1 MVNNNKNSQ
10 IFYPL
15 AADNWG
21 KEELLAI
28 REVVDSNLFTMGKK
42 VIKFESEVALKFNS
56 KHAVMVNSGSS
67 ANLIMLTALKILLTQ
82 ERTWPKTPNIIV
94 PAVSWSTTYTPAYY
108 LGYKLKFCD
117 VDSNHFGL
125 NRKSVLSAID
135 KDTVAILAVNLLGSP
150 ADLEGLKQLAEEKNL
165 ILLEDNCESLGAT
178 LNDKFTGTFGLM
190 ASQSSFF
197 SHHINSMEGG
207 WITTDSQDLADIII
221 SLRAHGWTRQLR
233 SESSLREKSTSSDWF
248 DSQFEFVLP
257 GLNFRPLEI
266 EAAIASVQLTKVE
279 SMLNY
284 RRQNAEHFRDLV
296 EDINN
301 VRTQV
306 PNGESSWFA
315 FPLLFD
321 SKNSRDLIANKFREF
336 HIECRPIV
344 TGNFTRQPTL
354 KYLDYE
360 ISEEL
365 TVSDQIHDNGLYIG
379 NHPHDL
385 SKELKTVARILRDHL

>member
-1 MVNNNKNSQ
+1 MINKSKDSE
-10 IFYPL
+10 IYYPL

-21 KEELLAI
+21 EEEISAI
-28 REVVDSNLFTMGKK
+28 HEVIDSNLFTMGEK
-42 VIKFESEVALKFNS
+42 VKNFESEVSLKFNS
-56 KHAVMVNSGSS
+56 KHTVMVNSGSS
-67 ANLIMLTALKILLTQ
+67 ANLVMLAALKILLTQ
-82 ERTWPKTPNIIV
+82 QRALPMSPNIIV

-108 LGYKLKFCD
+108 LGFKLKFCD
-117 VDSNHFGL
+117 VDANHFGL

-135 KDTVAILAVNLLGSP
+135 ENTVAILTVNLLGSP
-150 ADLEGLKQLAEEKNL
+150 SDLVGLKQLAEEKEL
-165 ILLEDNCESLGAT
+165 ILLEDNCESLGAS
-178 LNDKFTGTFGLM
+178 LEQKFTGTFGLM
-190 ASQSSFF
+190 ASHSSFF

-207 WITTDSQDLADIII
+207 WITTDSQELADILI

-233 SESSLREKSTSSDWF
+233 PESSLREKSIISDWF

-266 EAAIASVQLTKVE
+266 EAAVASVQLTKVE
-279 SMLNY
+279 SMLNH
-284 RRQNAEHFRDLV
+284 RRQNAELFKDLV
-296 EDINN
+296 KVVNN

-321 SKNSRDLIANKFREF
+321 SKISRDLIANKFKES

-360 ISEEL
+360 ISEDL

-385 SKELKTVARILRDHL
+385 SKELESVARILKAYL